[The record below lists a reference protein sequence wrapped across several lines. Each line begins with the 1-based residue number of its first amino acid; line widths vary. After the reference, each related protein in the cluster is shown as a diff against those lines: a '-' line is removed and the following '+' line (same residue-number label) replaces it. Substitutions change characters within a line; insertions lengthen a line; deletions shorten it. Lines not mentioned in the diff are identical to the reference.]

1 MVALDGAQSAN
12 GDLFWDD
19 GDTIG
24 MILIALTPTVGSQS
38 SV

>member
-1 MVALDGAQSAN
+1 MVALDGAQAAD

-19 GDTIG
+19 GYTIG
-24 MILIALTPTVGSQS
+24 MILITLTAGGQS